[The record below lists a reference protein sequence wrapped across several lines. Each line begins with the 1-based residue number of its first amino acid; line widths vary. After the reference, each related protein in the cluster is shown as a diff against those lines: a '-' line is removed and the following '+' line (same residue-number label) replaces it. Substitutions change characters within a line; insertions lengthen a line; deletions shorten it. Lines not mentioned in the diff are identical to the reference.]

1 MHLHILG
8 SNSCTSLSALKTS
21 ISDPGFCIKKKNIL
35 IWHIILIIFFLFFNF
50 QKYKLSAST
59 TPSPSE
65 ENKSFSNGF
74 YHKNITGFEGEPST
88 TNGKGTPAFDNLAYA
103 SHDDDNV
110 FKPKTD
116 IYFDPSSL
124 QRNQKGHLSRVESA
138 REDNVPKKKG
148 EKGCLILLFVLTV
161 LGLLAGVAVIVYVQ
175 VFKGIVIPEV
185 ITLRICLEISFPKG
199 QFPVVRMLKISIIV
213 IKWQ

>member
-1 MHLHILG
+1 MHLHIWG
-8 SNSCTSLSALKTS
+8 SNRTLQIIKWAQYLN
-21 ISDPGFCIKKKNIL
+21 SDPRFCILKKLNL
-35 IWHIILIIFFLFFNF
+35 ACCFNNVFFLFFNF
-50 QKYKLSAST
+50 QKYRLSSSA

-124 QRNQKGHLSRVESA
+124 QRNQKGHQKGHLSRVESA
-138 REDNVPKKKG
+138 REENVPDKKG

-161 LGLLAGVAVIVYVQ
+161 LGLLAGVAVILYVQ
-175 VFKGIVIPEV
+175 VFKGILIPEV
-185 ITLRICLEISFPKG
+185 TTLRILF
-199 QFPVVRMLKISIIV
+199 RN
-213 IKWQ
+213 

>member
-1 MHLHILG
+1 MHLHIWG
-8 SNSCTSLSALKTS
+8 SNSCKSSSGPNISILCILKKLNLACC
-21 ISDPGFCIKKKNIL
+21 FNNI
-35 IWHIILIIFFLFFNF
+35 FSFFNF
-50 QKYKLSAST
+50 QKYRLSSSA

-124 QRNQKGHLSRVESA
+124 QRNQKGHQKGHLSRVESA
-138 REDNVPKKKG
+138 REENVPDKKG

-161 LGLLAGVAVIVYVQ
+161 LGLLAGVAVILYVQ
-175 VFKGIVIPEV
+175 VFKGILNPEV
-185 ITLRICLEISFPKG
+185 TTLRICLEISFPKG
-199 QFPVVRMLKISIIV
+199 QFPVVR
-213 IKWQ
+213 

>member
-1 MHLHILG
+1 MARYFNHV
-8 SNSCTSLSALKTS
+8 
-21 ISDPGFCIKKKNIL
+21 F
-35 IWHIILIIFFLFFNF
+35 FFLFFNF
-50 QKYKLSAST
+50 QKYRLSSSA

-88 TNGKGTPAFDNLAYA
+88 TNGKGTSAFDNLAYA

-124 QRNQKGHLSRVESA
+124 QRNQKGHQKGHLSRVESA
-138 REDNVPKKKG
+138 REENVPDKKG

-161 LGLLAGVAVIVYVQ
+161 LGLLAGVAVILYVQ
-175 VFKGIVIPEV
+175 VFKGILIPEV
-185 ITLRICLEISFPKG
+185 TTLRFCLEISFPKG
-199 QFPVVRMLKISIIV
+199 QFPVVR
-213 IKWQ
+213 